1 MGLPAA
7 EERRQLVAEAGVG
20 GEGAGRPV
28 HLKGGAK
35 AGGRGNEQRVEGLP
49 QPVTR
54 WLSLFV
60 LAAAALVGGA
70 PDVWAIPAVEAHE
83 SAPPAETDPPTT
95 EAEAET
101 EADTP
106 RPLAVGPAVA
116 TSTPAP
122 GTGEDL
128 GTARG
133 VPPTPPPER

>member
-1 MGLPAA
+1 M
-7 EERRQLVAEAGVG
+7 
-20 GEGAGRPV
+20 
-28 HLKGGAK
+28 
-35 AGGRGNEQRVEGLP
+35 
-49 QPVTR
+49 TR

-95 EAEAET
+95 EAET